1 MTESLLERLGAT
13 PEQIDRE
20 RDRIRSELFRRP
32 RGSDRARPIQVDRGQ
47 VVGRL
52 PITDRIPH
60 RLLHRRRLGQ
70 VVAVHDADF
79 AVPLREVRT

>member
-32 RGSDRARPIQVDRGQ
+32 EEAVDRAGDARGTETVDR
-47 VVGRL
+47 
-52 PITDRIPH
+52 
-60 RLLHRRRLGQ
+60 
-70 VVAVHDADF
+70 
-79 AVPLREVRT
+79 